1 MAVLMRPRPPAR
13 RVGVP
18 QHDEHGPGR
27 RASHVTAVTR
37 DLPRNPALL
46 AVRLAEYSLETVQ
59 MLHLD
64 GSSASV

>member
-1 MAVLMRPRPPAR
+1 
-13 RVGVP
+13 
-18 QHDEHGPGR
+18 
-27 RASHVTAVTR
+27 VTAVTR